1 MISCG
6 KKGRV
11 SMRLAGDLHHY
22 MRYEPQ
28 ESLDEPSLVTSGGG
42 GAFLHPTHTF
52 EGPLFVK
59 KVNSGGPYG

>member
-1 MISCG
+1 
-6 KKGRV
+6 
-11 SMRLAGDLHHY
+11 MRLAGDLHHY